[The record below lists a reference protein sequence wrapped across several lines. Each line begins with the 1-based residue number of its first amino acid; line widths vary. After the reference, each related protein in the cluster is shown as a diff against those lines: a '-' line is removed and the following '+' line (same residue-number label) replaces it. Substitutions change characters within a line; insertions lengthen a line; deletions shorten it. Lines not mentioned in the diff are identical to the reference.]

1 MRDKSAKECG
11 DDHVLK
17 GREPVQMGWY
27 EYVNTHLAPGKSV
40 LDVGCGSCEGLR
52 LLVSKARMAVGIDL
66 DPRLAQPDLDVR
78 IVDITQIPDKSFDV
92 VVCIDVIEHIENDRV
107 FLKHLM
113 RVARETIFLST
124 PNYSLSRN
132 MHPYHVREYTP
143 REFDGLLEGVGHVKI
158 LGGSY
163 TGEEREEIRRPGVY
177 RWLNDLYAKQ
187 GTVVLGKILRRILFE
202 RIWAHQAAVI
212 SLERGVDVGDTIC
225 A

>member
-1 MRDKSAKECG
+1 
-11 DDHVLK
+11 
-17 GREPVQMGWY
+17 MGWY

-52 LLVSKARMAVGIDL
+52 LLVSKARIAVGIDL

-78 IVDITQIPDKSFDV
+78 IVDIAQIPDKSFDV

-113 RVARETIFLST
+113 RVAIEKVFLST

-143 REFDGLLEGVGHVKI
+143 REFDGLLEGVGQVKI

-163 TGEEREEIRRPGVY
+163 TGEERAEIRRPEVY
-177 RWLNDLYAKQ
+177 RWLNDLYAKR
-187 GTVVLGKILRRILFE
+187 GTVVLGKILRRVLFE

-212 SLERGVDVGDTIC
+212 SLERAADVN
-225 A
+225 